1 MQVSILTIGD
11 EILIGQVIDT
21 NSAWMGQQLNRIG
34 MQVGRVIS
42 VGDTLDA
49 IHRGLEMALEGAG
62 AVLITGGLGPTKD
75 DITKKALADFFGVEL
90 VFHEP
95 TFQRIGLILEK
106 FNRAVTEAH
115 RLQAFLP
122 SNAEVLPNKMGTA
135 PGMWMEWGTQTLIS
149 MPGVPFEM
157 KYLMEYEVLPKL
169 QAKYPGTPIGH
180 RTLLTVGEGEST
192 IAARLSTWED
202 ELPDGLKLA
211 YLPSLGQVRL
221 RLTGIGP
228 NAEALNAL
236 LDQKVRELASF
247 VTDCLYGT
255 ESDQLETAIGRMLK
269 ARNLH
274 LATAESCTGG
284 YISHLITSIS
294 GSSAYFTGGVI
305 AYSNQIK
312 TEQLGVQEKTLEQ
325 FGAVSEQTVREM
337 VSGILARFPAH
348 IALAISGIAG
358 PDGGTP
364 QKPVGTIW
372 IAVGDKHR
380 IQAEQLHAGKDRI
393 KNIQFSS
400 VMALNKLR
408 KFILEYYPLPGS
420 ELEVG

>member
-106 FNRAVTEAH
+106 FNRPVTEAH